1 MTCQEA
7 MTKAPVTCTP
17 DDSVQEAA
25 RQMRHHDIGSLPVV
39 RSGQDRVLVGVVT
52 DRDLALRVVAEGA
65 DPHGTRIGQ
74 VMSTDVVFCRA
85 EDGYQQALQLMAD
98 RQLRRMP
105 VVDGTQHVVGII
117 AQADVATRLAQPNTT
132 GMLVDA
138 ISEPH
143 PVHGERGTRE

>member
-1 MTCQEA
+1 MTCQDA

-17 DDSVQEAA
+17 SDSVQEAA
-25 RQMRHHDIGSLPVV
+25 RLMRHHDIGSLPVV
-39 RSGQDRVLVGVVT
+39 RGPQDRTLVGVVT

-65 DPHGTRIGQ
+65 DPDGTTVGQ
-74 VMSTDVVFCRA
+74 VMSPDVVYCRT

-105 VVDGTQHVVGII
+105 VVDTAQHLVGII

-138 ISEPH
+138 ISEPR
-143 PVHGERGTRE
+143 PVHERPLS